1 MVSDTRRH
9 QHHKAWP
16 GPFAFSPSYHSSA
29 DSWRSDSWKLR
40 EVKRGA
46 KKIKTS
52 EGGKVIRGASPLSP
66 AHLFFFPSR
75 RSRLSE
81 RSQKAKHPDSVAAVN
96 SSPLHGVRW
105 KGGSALLPINPQPD
119 DQYLISVG
127 RKLLIFLLMLKQ
139 LQ

>member
-1 MVSDTRRH
+1 MVSDTRRR

-16 GPFAFSPSYHSSA
+16 GPFAFSSSYHSSV

-40 EVKRGA
+40 QVKRGA
-46 KKIKTS
+46 KKLKRAK
-52 EGGKVIRGASPLSP
+52 GRKVIGGSSPLCP
-66 AHLFFFPSR
+66 AHLFFSFAP
-75 RSRLSE
+75 SRLSE
-81 RSQKAKHPDSVAAVN
+81 CSQKVKHPDSVAAVN